1 MTPFKYTCSV
11 PILYANELLSSS
23 LPVKTVVLLDTVY
36 LKTVVAPPDV
46 ALPKV
51 KLPEPSVFKT

>member
-1 MTPFKYTCSV
+1 
-11 PILYANELLSSS
+11 LYANELLSSS